1 MAARM
6 DSKRH
11 RQRRWLRE
19 GSCWGAAK
27 WGHVCGVFANKPPLL
42 LLLLVLLPQVCG
54 TVWRVARRRRR
65 RRSATQ
71 RQHQLA
77 TLLLLHAA
85 ATATATAAAA
95 TAAVAVESDSNF
107 DGDRGWVCRN
117 WDGDGDWD
125 REGKGDGGCCFVRF
139 IDFWAGLNAFRLTSV
154 GVVVVARAAPCW
166 QKWNLNLCKS

>member
-1 MAARM
+1 MPARM
-6 DSKRH
+6 DSKRQ
-11 RQRRWLRE
+11 RQCRCLRG

-27 WGHVCGVFANKPPLL
+27 WGHVCGVFANKLPL
-42 LLLLVLLPQVCG
+42 LLLLVLLPQVCA
-54 TVWRVARRRRR
+54 TVWRVARRR

-85 ATATATAAAA
+85 ATAKATATTAAA
-95 TAAVAVESDSNF
+95 TAAVAVESDSN
-107 DGDRGWVCRN
+107 WVCRN
-117 WDGDGDWD
+117 WDGDAECG
-125 REGKGDGGCCFVRF
+125 REGKWDGGCCFVRF

-154 GVVVVARAAPCW
+154 GVVVVVARAAPCW